1 MSFKPVI
8 LIYDLD
14 NRLVDEIAA
23 EIGATGQYTS
33 INTYNEANALDA
45 VRQYDRC
52 FGLLTN
58 KLSCIITGWNNYKK
72 PRDQFLYLLR
82 DIERRSPLRQRT
94 PVVMVTED
102 HREDLKRRALE
113 PVDGGVCAYLHKDSF
128 REALVPTLH
137 RIVFDKQAEDLN
149 RDALRVFLAQSQ
161 QD

>member
-23 EIGATGQYTS
+23 QIGATGLYTS

-113 PVDGGVCAYLHKDSF
+113 PAEGGVCAYLHTDSF
-128 REALVPTLH
+128 REALVPTLQ

>member
-82 DIERRSPLRQRT
+82 DIERRSPLRQPT
-94 PVVMVTED
+94 PVLMVTED

-113 PVDGGVCAYLHKDSF
+113 TSDGGVCAYLHKDSF

-137 RIVFDKQAEDLN
+137 SIVFEKQAAQLN
-149 RDALRVFLAQSQ
+149 REALRVFLAQSQ

>member
-113 PVDGGVCAYLHKDSF
+113 PAEGGVCAYLHKDSF
-128 REALVPTLH
+128 REALVPTLQ

-149 RDALRVFLAQSQ
+149 RESLRSFLAQSQ

>member
-72 PRDQFLYLLR
+72 PREQFLYLLR

-113 PVDGGVCAYLHKDSF
+113 PAEGGVCAYLHKDSF

-149 RDALRVFLAQSQ
+149 RESLRSFLAQSQ

>member
-23 EIGATGQYTS
+23 QIGATGLYTS

-72 PRDQFLYLLR
+72 PRDQFLSLLR

-113 PVDGGVCAYLHKDSF
+113 PADGGVCAYLHKDSF
-128 REALVPTLH
+128 REALLPTLH
-137 RIVFDKQAEDLN
+137 RIVFDRQAEDLN
-149 RDALRVFLAQSQ
+149 RDALRVFLAQSH

>member
-113 PVDGGVCAYLHKDSF
+113 PAEGGVCAYLHTDSF
-128 REALVPTLH
+128 REALVPTLQ
-137 RIVFDKQAEDLN
+137 RIVFDRQAEDLN

>member
-1 MSFKPVI
+1 MSVKPVI

-113 PVDGGVCAYLHKDSF
+113 PADGGVCAYLHKDSF
-128 REALVPTLH
+128 REALIPTLH
-137 RIVFDKQAEDLN
+137 RIVFGKQAEDLN
-149 RDALRVFLAQSQ
+149 REALRLFLAQSQ

>member
-23 EIGATGQYTS
+23 QIGATGLYTS

-113 PVDGGVCAYLHKDSF
+113 PADGGVCAYLHKDSF
-128 REALVPTLH
+128 REPLLPTLH
-137 RIVFDKQAEDLN
+137 RIVLDRQAEDLN
-149 RDALRVFLAQSQ
+149 RDALRVFLAQSH

>member
-113 PVDGGVCAYLHKDSF
+113 PADGGVCAYLHKDSF
-128 REALVPTLH
+128 REALIPALH

-149 RDALRVFLAQSQ
+149 REALRVFLAQSQ

>member
-113 PVDGGVCAYLHKDSF
+113 PAEGGVCAYLHTDSF
-128 REALVPTLH
+128 REALVPTLQ

>member
-94 PVVMVTED
+94 PVVMV
-102 HREDLKRRALE
+102 R
-113 PVDGGVCAYLHKDSF
+113 
-128 REALVPTLH
+128 
-137 RIVFDKQAEDLN
+137 
-149 RDALRVFLAQSQ
+149 
-161 QD
+161 

>member
-23 EIGATGQYTS
+23 QIGATGLYTS
-33 INTYNEANALDA
+33 INTYKEANALDA

-58 KLSCIITGWNNYKK
+58 TLSCIITGWNNYKK

-113 PVDGGVCAYLHKDSF
+113 PADGGVCSYLHKDSF
-128 REALVPTLH
+128 REALLPTLH
-137 RIVFDKQAEDLN
+137 RIVLDRQAEDLN
-149 RDALRVFLAQSQ
+149 RDALRVFLAQSH